1 MQLQG
6 YFNTRVVPKGDHG
19 HFISSSHCWL
29 ILLLIKSFFIYLF
42 YKIFFKIFSSSPPFC
57 TFCDSAYGTMW
68 LLWHLLFLT
77 LSHSLLLTQGARV
90 NAKDN
95 KWLTP
100 LHRAV
105 ASCSEVTHYTNT
117 HANVTSGESATT
129 LTLSQVMVNKSFFK
143 GDFANTFCLEYLLAA
158 LLTRF
163 RERSVVIKLRESF
176 PESGLKGANGNNH
189 CVIALC
195 LINVKMS
202 AYSS

>member
-1 MQLQG
+1 MTAL
-6 YFNTRVVPKGDHG
+6 T
-19 HFISSSHCWL
+19 S
-29 ILLLIKSFFIYLF
+29 
-42 YKIFFKIFSSSPPFC
+42 
-57 TFCDSAYGTMW
+57 
-68 LLWHLLFLT
+68 LFLT

-158 LLTRF
+158 LLTWF

-176 PESGLKGANGNNH
+176 PESGLKGANGNNPCAMAYKTSKCLPILLSPGRH
-189 CVIALC
+189 AQTNIVPCVVSTFQHFDFRMKAL
-195 LINVKMS
+195 
-202 AYSS
+202 YE